1 MARKIVARLIV
12 VVLFGI
18 VIGYAVGKSLAK
30 DATRGRDLTLK
41 EYVADFES
49 HKKDLIT
56 SDMPMALSMFVG
68 VLMVVAFFA
77 VYELLV
83 FAVDRVLE
91 AVDSRRN
98 TAMQPGPRGP
108 PGAPPW

>member
-30 DATRGRDLTLK
+30 DAARGHDLTLK

-56 SDMPMALSMFVG
+56 SDMPMALSIFVG

-83 FAVDRVLE
+83 FAIDKGLE
-91 AVDSRRN
+91 AVDLRRAVDS
-98 TAMQPGPRGP
+98 TPITTPRR
-108 PGAPPW
+108 